1 MMNIII
7 KEYTNYNENKIVHLY
22 NSVGW
27 MNYTTNLDMLK
38 NAFSNSLKILGAYID
53 KKLIGIIRVVG
64 DGYSIV
70 YIQDLLVLPKLQRQE
85 IGSLLL
91 KEILKEY
98 HHVYQKV
105 LITDNTE
112 KTIAFYKS
120 IAFIQNR
127 DIDCCAFILLNQ

>member
-1 MMNIII
+1 MNIII

>member
-64 DGYSIV
+64 DGHSIV